1 MINSINSDKFFISQ
15 LDNALMKSGL
25 PENKLNRLLK
35 MAEAHLRCDSECQ
48 RREKIEEYKKT
59 WDKSKELYASL
70 PNIIAENEKKYYLLE
85 KGPSYYKDK
94 IEKKKYT
101 DLIMNFRKMQMDKLE
116 NFKEE
121 TNSLLNNYKS
131 AQIYKKRINE
141 LHKEKE
147 RQNTLLTESIT
158 DSEKKVSTD
167 VRKIYY
173 EDQQTV
179 NLRNYRKIIYIFY
192 YIIPPLLFI
201 VYLIYGPFFNNK
213 EYRNYKKV
221 LLLLFIVALYI
232 FIAVPKGLIFIVE
245 KIFQLVDYLS
255 NLKIF

>member
-1 MINSINSDKFFISQ
+1 MIKSINSDKFFISQ

-48 RREKIEEYKKT
+48 RREKLEEYKKT
-59 WDKSKELYASL
+59 WDKSKKLYESL

-85 KGPSYYKDK
+85 KGPSYYKDT

-116 NFKEE
+116 NFKDE
-121 TNSLLNNYKS
+121 TNAILNNYKS
-131 AQIYKKRINE
+131 ALIYKKRLNE
-141 LHKEKE
+141 LQREKE
-147 RQNTLLTESIT
+147 RQNTLLTEGIT
-158 DSEKKVSTD
+158 DAEKKVSTD

-173 EDQQTV
+173 EDQQTR
-179 NLRNYRKIIYIFY
+179 NLRYYRKIIYIFY
-192 YIIPPLLFI
+192 YVIPPLLFI

-213 EYRNYKKV
+213 EYRNLKKV
-221 LLLLFIVALYI
+221 FLLLLIVCFYI
-232 FIAVPKGLIFIVE
+232 CIAVPKCLKFIVE
-245 KIFQLVDYLS
+245 KIFQLTHYLS
-255 NLKIF
+255 NLNIF